1 MVESTLNVPSFKS
14 HFAVD
19 KIFGSKRKK
28 KRNENENESDAMK

>member
-19 KIFGSKRKK
+19 KILAVKERRK
-28 KRNENENESDAMK
+28 EMKMKMRVMQ